1 MPIRIMHVVDTLGK
15 GGLENGLVNVIRGL
29 DAERFQHI
37 VCTMRGLGPNLE
49 RLPRE
54 RVEVVS
60 LASENKGRLQTG
72 TLARCIGRMKP
83 DVVHSR
89 NWGAVE
95 AVVAARW
102 KGCAV
107 VHSEHGLEAGADTRE
122 PRRRIWFRRLA
133 FELADRVLSV
143 SYQLRDL
150 HARRTGFAAEKI
162 TVVHNGVDTQR
173 FRPDA
178 AVRAR
183 ARQELGIEEE
193 EFCIGAVGNLL
204 PVKDHMTLLRA
215 VEMFASAAGKWRLL
229 LIGEGSERAA
239 LTAFTGE
246 RSALRRQVT
255 FLGSSDRVAELLNA
269 MDVYV
274 LPSLAEGIS
283 NALLEAMASG
293 LPVIATNVGGNPEVV
308 DRDSGLLFR
317 AGDAGELAKHLQLLR
332 TDRERRLDLAQ
343 AARRRIMAYFSI
355 ESMLRNY
362 TGIYESAG
370 RAPKGLLQATARV

>member
-1 MPIRIMHVVDTLGK
+1 
-15 GGLENGLVNVIRGL
+15 
-29 DAERFQHI
+29 
-37 VCTMRGLGPNLE
+37 
-49 RLPRE
+49 
-54 RVEVVS
+54 
-60 LASENKGRLQTG
+60 
-72 TLARCIGRMKP
+72 MKP

-102 KGCAV
+102 RGCAV
-107 VHSEHGLEAGADTRE
+107 VHSEHGLEAGADARE

-150 HARRTGFAAEKI
+150 HANRTGFSAEKI
-162 TVVHNGVDTQR
+162 TVVHNGVDTER

-183 ARQELGIEEE
+183 VRQELGIEEE

-204 PVKDHMTLLRA
+204 PVKDHVTLLRA
-215 VEMFASAAGKWRLL
+215 AEMFAPGAGKWRLL

-239 LTAFTGE
+239 LMAFTGE
-246 RSALRRQVT
+246 RPALRPVT

-269 MDVYV
+269 MDAYV

-308 DRDSGLLFR
+308 DRGSGLLFR
-317 AGDAGELAKHLQLLR
+317 AADAGELAKHLQLLR
-332 TDRERRLDLAQ
+332 ADRERRLDLAQ
-343 AARRRIMAYFSI
+343 VARRRIMTCFSI

-362 TGIYESAG
+362 SGIYESAG
-370 RAPKGLLQATARV
+370 RAPKGRLEAMARV